1 MRNMRSDAAAE
12 NVQQGA
18 SEEEIGT
25 IPTVKV
31 AEGDVEGDCAICL
44 EPYAAGDELRKLP
57 CDHTFHK
64 PCLDNWLMING
75 TCPYCRAHYKGRE
88 EADPQP
94 QCNCSSGCRE
104 ESASGRSQSRRP
116 ASGGQRWHTIAVMM
130 AWVCFLSE

>member
-1 MRNMRSDAAAE
+1 MRNMRRDAIAE

-64 PCLDNWLMING
+64 PCLDNWLKING
-75 TCPYCRAHYKGRE
+75 TCPYCRGPITKGEKKLTPRSPNAIVPLDAE
-88 EADPQP
+88 RNLPAEGVNQGDQRQA
-94 QCNCSSGCRE
+94 N
-104 ESASGRSQSRRP
+104 SAGIQSP
-116 ASGGQRWHTIAVMM
+116 
-130 AWVCFLSE
+130 